1 MHTLTSARHLPTFV
15 SMDDGLNEK
24 QRRFADEY
32 VVHGSGSKAAIAA
45 GYEPKWAA
53 STGTRLQTN
62 PLIRARIKAANGKR
76 QAVVQITQ
84 QDVLRKLMDTY
95 DNAGKAGQYTAQARA
110 AELLGRHLAMFT
122 DKVLIDDRR
131 IMTDADLIAALASGD
146 GGRAQMLRDI
156 MGVSD
161 KPPPKLLNNIE

>member
-1 MHTLTSARHLPTFV
+1 MTER
-15 SMDDGLNEK
+15 
-24 QRRFADEY
+24 QRRFAEEY
-32 VVHGSGSKAAIAA
+32 IVDGNATQAAIRA
-45 GYEPKWAA
+45 GYAVVSARTQGSRLIANHAVRA
-53 STGTRLQTN
+53 S
-62 PLIRARIKAANGKR
+62 IDEANGKR
-76 QAVVQITQ
+76 SAAVEITQ

-95 DNAGKAGQYTAQARA
+95 DNAGKAGQFTAQARA

-122 DKVLIDDRR
+122 DKVLVDDRR

-161 KPPPKLLNNIE
+161 KPSPKLLNNIE